1 MSLPTLKSLG
11 INAAAITFDSHEILQ
26 NFARTY
32 KIEYPLLSDEG
43 SAVIRAFGILN
54 TNVPEDHIMMYGMPW
69 PGDYL
74 IAPDHTVLDKFFDRD
89 YQYRPSA
96 SAIVTRHFDLEH
108 FNSVEIE
115 TDWLS
120 ATVGLSADRCFA
132 GQDLTSRLSIQLK
145 PGWHIYGEPL
155 PRSYQPTRLT
165 FSGSLVGEQS
175 LELPA
180 VKLMM
185 LEALGETLPVFE
197 GKLTAFGSLQIRWS
211 PPAPVK
217 FLEAFGAFIKPGD
230 YKISGQLRFQACSA
244 KICEPPQAIDFELPM
259 KIEAPIPP
267 ASRNRSEH

>member
-11 INAAAITFDSHEILQ
+11 INAVAITFDSREILR
-26 NFARTY
+26 NFSETY
-32 KIEYPLLSDEG
+32 KIEYPLLSDQG
-43 SAVIRAFGILN
+43 SDVIRAFGILN
-54 TNVPEDHIMMYGMPW
+54 TNVPKDHKMMYGMPW

-74 IAPDHTVLDKFFDRD
+74 IAPDHTVLDKHFDRD

-120 ATVGLSADRCFA
+120 ATVGLSTDRCFA

-155 PRSYQPTRLT
+155 PPSYQPTRLG

-180 VKLMM
+180 AKPMM
-185 LEALGETLPVFE
+185 LEALDETLPVFE
-197 GKLTAFGSLQIRWS
+197 GTLTAFGRLQIRWS
-211 PPAPVK
+211 PPAPAK
-217 FLEAFGAFIKPGD
+217 FLESFGEFIKPGD
-230 YKISGQLRFQACSA
+230 YRISGQLKFQPCSA
-244 KICEPPQAIDFELPM
+244 KICELPQAIDFELPM
-259 KIEAPIPP
+259 KIEAAIPP
-267 ASRNRSEH
+267 ASRDRSKR